1 MNAKKKP
8 KLLALAFI
16 SLTVLIDQCLK
27 SWALNLTA
35 PTEILGLQFFPIGNH
50 GIFGGYLAD
59 LDPWIIRIF
68 FTVLF
73 AFLSVGTMLIMH
85 FLKDRR
91 VPLFKTGLIIYVS
104 GIFGN
109 VLDRMKTGSVTDYI
123 LIPTGGEDG
132 MAFNYADLMVFLG
145 FVLIF
150 VALFRESGQLWFRE
164 NKRQGFW
171 VEPRFQLHFGLMAAF
186 IGFAHFFVIAIYSYV
201 FLRVFVT
208 STASVA
214 ELGPDRI
221 IRDYL
226 CGLMVIESVALILS
240 FTVSILIS
248 HRLVGPL
255 VALEQFLNRKFS
267 KDEDAVLRLR
277 RGDYFRERLESIA
290 EKFSLIRKKTE

>member
-1 MNAKKKP
+1 VNAKKNP

-16 SLTVLIDQCLK
+16 CLTVLIDQCLK
-27 SWALNLTA
+27 AWALELTE
-35 PTEILGLQFFPIGNH
+35 PTEILGLQFFPIGNN
-50 GIFGGYLAD
+50 GILGGYLAE
-59 LDPWIIRIF
+59 LNPWIIRIF

-73 AFLSVGTMLIMH
+73 AFLGLGTMLIMH

-91 VPLFKTGLIIYVS
+91 VPLFKTGLIVYVS

-109 VLDRMKTGSVTDYI
+109 VLDRMKTGTVTDYI

-132 MAFNYADLMVFLG
+132 MAFNFADLMVFLG
-145 FVLIF
+145 FLLLLI
-150 VALFRESGQLWFRE
+150 ALFRESAQLWFRE

-186 IGFAHFFVIAIYSYV
+186 IGFAHFFVISIYSYV
-201 FLRVFVT
+201 FLRVFIT
-208 STASVA
+208 STASVTA
-214 ELGPDRI
+214 LGPERI

-226 CGLMVIESVALILS
+226 LGLFVIETVALLLS

-277 RGDYFRERLESIA
+277 RSDYFRERLESIA
-290 EKFSLIRKKTE
+290 EKFSVIRKKID